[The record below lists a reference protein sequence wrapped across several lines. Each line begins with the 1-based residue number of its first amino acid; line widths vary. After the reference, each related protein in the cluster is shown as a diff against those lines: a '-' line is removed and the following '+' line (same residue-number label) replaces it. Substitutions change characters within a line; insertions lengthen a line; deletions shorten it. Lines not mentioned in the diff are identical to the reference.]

1 MSEMQGKKFDQNKP
15 RMSLLPKGA
24 LNAVIRVLEFGATKY
39 QADNWKHV
47 PEAKTRYYDAMQ
59 RHIEAWK
66 AFNTKHAGKRV
77 GRSVNGYLYVPIK
90 RRHYSIHRIIFF
102 MFHGYEPYIVDHID
116 GNPLNNK
123 IENLRAATNS
133 QNQANTRLSKANTS
147 GYKGVYFHKSTGL
160 WQASVRKDK
169 KLIHLGLFQNIEDAV
184 KARRT
189 HFEEL
194 HGEFTRHE

>member
-1 MSEMQGKKFDQNKP
+1 
-15 RMSLLPKGA
+15 
-24 LNAVIRVLEFGATKY
+24 
-39 QADNWKHV
+39 
-47 PEAKTRYYDAMQ
+47 
-59 RHIEAWK
+59 
-66 AFNTKHAGKRV
+66 
-77 GRSVNGYLYVPIK
+77 
-90 RRHYSIHRIIFF
+90 

-189 HFEEL
+189 HFEVL

>member
-1 MSEMQGKKFDQNKP
+1 MREENIKDLSVHERFEYKD
-15 RMSLLPKGA
+15 GA
-24 LNAVIRVLEFGATKY
+24 LFWKHHPLSLFGA
-39 QADNWKHV
+39 
-47 PEAKTRYYDAMQ
+47 ER
-59 RHIEAWK
+59 AWK

-184 KARRT
+184 KARRS
-189 HFEEL
+189 HFEVL

>member
-1 MSEMQGKKFDQNKP
+1 MREENIKDLSVNERFEYKDGELF
-15 RMSLLPKGA
+15 
-24 LNAVIRVLEFGATKY
+24 
-39 QADNWKHV
+39 WKHH
-47 PEAKTRYYDAMQ
+47 PLSLFGTER
-59 RHIEAWK
+59 AWK
-66 AFNTKHAGKRV
+66 AFNTKHAGKKV
-77 GRSVNGYLYVPIK
+77 GRNVNGYLYVPIK

-102 MFHGYEPYIVDHID
+102 MFNGCEPYIVDHID

-133 QNQANTRLSKANTS
+133 QNQANTKLSKRNTS

-169 KLIHLGLFQNIEDAV
+169 KLIHLWLFKNIEDAV
-184 KARRT
+184 KARRS
-189 HFEEL
+189 HFEVL